1 MMNSISKPAVPIMYA
16 AERLQEAS
24 QQLGMTEDDVAA
36 ILTSGITM
44 VDMLDYVDAMMQNQT
59 N

>member
-1 MMNSISKPAVPIMYA
+1 MSDEHKLPVPIMYA
-16 AERLQEAS
+16 VERLQEAS
-24 QQLGMTEDDVAA
+24 TQLGMNESDIVS

-44 VDMLDYVDAMMQNQT
+44 GDMLHYVDDMLQNQT

>member
-1 MMNSISKPAVPIMYA
+1 MNGELKPAVPIMYA
-16 AERLQEAS
+16 VERLQEAS
-24 QQLGMTEDDVAA
+24 TQLGMTEDDIVA

-44 VDMLDYVDAMMQNQT
+44 VDMLGYVDAMLQNQT

>member
-1 MMNSISKPAVPIMYA
+1 MSGEQKLPVPIMYA
-16 AERLQEAS
+16 VERLQEAS
-24 QQLGMTEDDVAA
+24 AELGMSEADIVN

-44 VDMLDYVDAMMQNQT
+44 VDMLHYVDDMLQNQT

>member
-1 MMNSISKPAVPIMYA
+1 MNGELKPAVPIMYA
-16 AERLQEAS
+16 VERLQEAS
-24 QQLGMTEDDVAA
+24 TQLGMTEDDIVT

-44 VDMLDYVDAMMQNQT
+44 VDMLGYVDAMLQNQT

>member
-1 MMNSISKPAVPIMYA
+1 MNGELKPAVPIMYA
-16 AERLQEAS
+16 VERLQEAS
-24 QQLGMTEDDVAA
+24 TQLGMTEDDIVA

-44 VDMLDYVDAMMQNQT
+44 VDMLQYVDAMLQNQT

>member
-1 MMNSISKPAVPIMYA
+1 MNEEPKPAVPIMYA
-16 AERLQEAS
+16 VERLQEAS
-24 QQLGMTEDDVAA
+24 MRLGMTEADIVN

-44 VDMLDYVDAMMQNQT
+44 VDMLHYVDAMLQNQT